1 MNSER
6 VKIYFKRALS
16 IVLFVVGIALIYKLL
31 EYPLFDDTK
40 AQTRVTFHDYYETD
54 PIDILFVGTSHTV
67 RALDAVT
74 MTDELGESV
83 FNLGTSGQNLV
94 ETEYLIRDA
103 VENRGI
109 RRIYCEISKSRFF
122 KKGGVPEA
130 IYIVTDYFK
139 NIYYCAKLIFFNL
152 KPDAWL
158 GALGVRRSIEPLE
171 FSLSIPLK
179 TMEAKKDPSYI
190 NYEGTSR
197 YTGRGQWTVHAVY
210 YDDEGYAF
218 NVNSVSIEKKSIDQ
232 VQSKQLDHIRNII
245 SICRESDARL
255 VFYIPPYSEIYMQNS
270 PDYLDITNLAK
281 GIVEGEDTT
290 IIDLNL
296 VKDEYLRLDPSDFY
310 NGDHINIKGV
320 KKVSSF
326 LTRYISEPDE
336 DYFLSTIEEKH
347 PDQDAVTAVAFSA
360 EFITDKGSYPLV
372 GEIKG
377 DLKEIKLKLWAQG
390 YHPIPVIARMWR
402 TTYDEASDSYIEA
415 NEFTG
420 TAVDE
425 YETEFSFLADN
436 LETNYL
442 IRLYDPVTGEQLYQ
456 ANTKFDKD

>member
-109 RRIYCEISKSRFF
+109 RRIYCEISNSRFF
-122 KKGGVPEA
+122 RKGGVPEA

-152 KPDAWL
+152 KTDAWL
-158 GALGVRRSIEPLE
+158 GALGVRRSIEPLK
-171 FSLSIPLK
+171 FSLSGALK

-190 NYEGTSR
+190 NYKGTSA
-197 YTGRGQWTVHAVY
+197 YAGRGQWPVY
-210 YDDEGYAF
+210 SISYDDEGYAF
-218 NVNSVSIEKKSIDQ
+218 NVNSNSIDKKDINN
-232 VQSKQLDHIRNII
+232 VHLNQLDHIRNII
-245 SICRESDARL
+245 RICRENDARL
-255 VFYIPPYSEIYMQNS
+255 VFYIPPYSEQYMQNA

-281 GIVEGEDTT
+281 GVVEGEDATV
-290 IIDLNL
+290 IDLNL
-296 VKDEYLRLDPSDFY
+296 VKDEYLKLNPSDFQ
-310 NGDHINIKGV
+310 NGDHVMIQAG

-326 LTRYISEPDE
+326 LARYISEPDE
-336 DYFLSTIEEKH
+336 AYFLSTIEEKH

-402 TTYDEASDSYIEA
+402 TIYDEASDSYMEA
-415 NEFTG
+415 DELTG

-425 YETEFSFLADN
+425 YETEFSFETDS

-442 IRLYDPVTGEQLYQ
+442 IRLYDPATGRQLYQ
-456 ANTKFDKD
+456 AYTKFDKD